1 MYVVSDMMR
10 VSLAQLV
17 LVAIVTVIFAIF
29 VGQDAAYSALI
40 GGLAYAIPSGL
51 LALYLVLM
59 HQKSTIRPNP
69 YRILIGEFLKIF
81 MVLLILGLTVK
92 YYENL
97 YWPALIISIIVV
109 ANSYFIVLFKRN

>member
-17 LVAIVTVIFAIF
+17 LVTIVTVIFAIF

-40 GGLAYAIPSGL
+40 GGMAYALPSGL
-51 LALYLVLM
+51 FVLYLVSFRYLNWFRLNSK
-59 HQKSTIRPNP
+59 H
-69 YRILIGEFLKIF
+69 ILIGEFLKIF

-97 YWPALIISIIVV
+97 YWPALIVSIIAV